1 MPGTLAQTKSAE
13 ARTPAGPNG
22 QLSPLE
28 AEAIGLFVQLGRLV
42 AQPKSF
48 AEVYGMLFVSPRPLP
63 IEDVVRRLGTSLGSA
78 NRALRFLRKAG
89 LLRMVYVPGDRR
101 MHYEAVAEPRHMVVG
116 FLRDQILPQ
125 LANAES
131 RIDRVVEAVRKLP
144 GDEQGQVSGRVA
156 KLQNWGKKSRTLA
169 PMILR
174 LLGG

>member
-1 MPGTLAQTKSAE
+1 MSLILAQGKSAE
-13 ARTPAGPNG
+13 QRRRAASNG
-22 QLSPLE
+22 HLSPLE
-28 AEAIGLFVQLGRLV
+28 AEAIGLFIQLGRMV
-42 AQPKSF
+42 DQPRSF

-63 IEDVVRRLGTSLGSA
+63 LEDLVERLGASRGSA
-78 NRALRFLRKAG
+78 DRALRFLRKAG

-131 RIDRVVEAVRKLP
+131 GINRLAEAVRRLP
-144 GDEQGQVSGRVA
+144 GEERSQLIGRVA
-156 KLQNWGKKSRTLA
+156 KLQSWGKKSRALA

-174 LLGG
+174 LLGS